1 MLIRDRLKVQPFAI
15 KIRFYLDLC
24 KAFDMVLHDTVFL
37 ELLVLPLLEQQQ

>member
-1 MLIRDRLKVQPFAI
+1 MIVLALVDKGRATHVI
-15 KIRFYLDLC
+15 YLDFC